1 MFGINVQ
8 HKAAGLVTLA
18 CLVPSSEITHTHTP
32 SLTPSLTHSF
42 THSLGAENEAKYL
55 KERIYKKNKTLT
67 WKMFNLNTPIARIV
81 LF

>member
-8 HKAAGLVTLA
+8 QKAAGLVTLA
-18 CLVPSSEITHTHTP
+18 CLVPSSEITHTH
-32 SLTPSLTHSF
+32 TPSLTHSF